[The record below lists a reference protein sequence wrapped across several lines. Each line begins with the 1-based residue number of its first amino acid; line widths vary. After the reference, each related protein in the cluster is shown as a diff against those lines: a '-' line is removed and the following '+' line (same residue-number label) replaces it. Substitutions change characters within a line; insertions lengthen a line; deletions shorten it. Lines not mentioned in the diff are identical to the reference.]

1 MSWPVTADDYDQALV
16 DATGVLDESVTR
28 LYDLVEAAQELLA
41 AAGADASVAD
51 GAPAPQAMV
60 HLWNHL
66 VDARLAIADAQQAW
80 RVLNRV
86 GHDWSNVRHEPH
98 GWVDEL
104 ALGGGTT

>member
-16 DATGVLDESVTR
+16 DAAGALDESVTR
-28 LYDLVEAAQELLA
+28 LYDLVEAAQEVLA
-41 AAGADASVAD
+41 VADADASVAE

-66 VDARLAIADAQQAW
+66 VDARLAISDAQQAW

-86 GHDWSNVRHEPH
+86 GHDWAAVHREPY
-98 GWVDEL
+98 GWVDER
-104 ALGGGTT
+104 ALEGGST